1 MPLPLFV
8 PAFALIMASLALAAR
23 ADMDHA
29 AEARRAAQRQEAA
42 HQAAQQKS
50 RDEATK
56 KAAMA
61 RGYRGMLGAK
71 AAGKSDAEVIRMGEQ
86 WQADAMRQ
94 GSESARSQPRLTPEA
109 ASAYRANAARPQAAA
124 EDMVRRGTG
133 GQRRVEDL
141 ENMSEAEL
149 EAMVRKAGA
158 QGAAKR

>member
-1 MPLPLFV
+1 MSDTQDIMDAV
-8 PAFALIMASLALAAR
+8 VAALGTARVYEVAIAVGTALANRFNSAQLSPVEGL
-23 ADMDHA
+23 AVAVSLFSA
-29 AEARRAAQRQEAA
+29 AINVSTLNASPEE
-42 HQAAQQKS
+42 
-50 RDEATK
+50 
-56 KAAMA
+56 
-61 RGYRGMLGAK
+61 
-71 AAGKSDAEVIRMGEQ
+71 
-86 WQADAMRQ
+86 ADAMRQ